1 MFKIVQT
8 KFWLKPTNFPAVHID
23 YSKGKKFCKFD
34 CHKCGEVCPK
44 CAIKRLTLEE
54 KQNTI
59 IGMAM
64 IVEGKC
70 HNCNACASVCPK
82 GAIIKQD
89 GKAPIL
95 NAQKCIGCGACKKT
109 CWHDAIQIFS
119 VKEQK
124 II

>member
-1 MFKIVQT
+1 
-8 KFWLKPTNFPAVHID
+8 
-23 YSKGKKFCKFD
+23 
-34 CHKCGEVCPK
+34 
-44 CAIKRLTLEE
+44 
-54 KQNTI
+54 
-59 IGMAM
+59 MAM
-64 IVEGKC
+64 IVEEKC

>member
-1 MFKIVQT
+1 MQWIKIDLPISVSTAICVFKIVQT

-44 CAIKRLTLEE
+44 CAI
-54 KQNTI
+54 
-59 IGMAM
+59 
-64 IVEGKC
+64 
-70 HNCNACASVCPK
+70 
-82 GAIIKQD
+82 IKQD